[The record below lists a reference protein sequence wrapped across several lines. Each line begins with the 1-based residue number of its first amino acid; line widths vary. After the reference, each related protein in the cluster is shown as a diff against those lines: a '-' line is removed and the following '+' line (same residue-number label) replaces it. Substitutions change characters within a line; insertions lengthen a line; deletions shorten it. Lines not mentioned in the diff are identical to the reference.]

1 MTRFVTLFFIW
12 TLALVACSP
21 VPKPPSLIPVNW
33 EPGKTYRLQVSIS
46 DSGVLSDTSFKKIS
60 REYGVM
66 LTILDTS
73 DGATLEWQELLAD
86 EATRA
91 FTSPSTRIVYRT
103 GRNGRFDRVLN
114 YDELHAYADTMATI
128 YLQSSGADSAM
139 ASAIKAATLDSVTL
153 LSNLLKQVHLFHRL
167 YGATFSSD
175 SIGEPASWPDLL
187 THEAIPGQ
195 CVLRTNYMCD
205 ADDGLLS
212 ICAWESPAQ
221 VNATDAITAF
231 LGEAVHHADSIGK
244 EIIDNMG
251 VATVSDSVNMCFL
264 ESECIP
270 VHIEQFLTSVLS
282 RGTFER
288 YIYIRLVSE

>member
-1 MTRFVTLFFIW
+1 MTRFVTTCFIW

-21 VPKPPSLIPVNW
+21 VQKPPSLIPVNW

-66 LTILDTS
+66 LTILDTA

-86 EATRA
+86 EATGA
-91 FTSPSTRIVYRT
+91 FTIPSTRIVYRT

-114 YDELHAYADTMATI
+114 YDELHAYADTMATM
-128 YLQSSGADSAM
+128 YLEGAGADSAM
-139 ASAIKAATLDSVTL
+139 ASAIKAAPLDSVTL
-153 LSNLLKQVHLFHRL
+153 LSNLLKQIHLFHRL

-175 SIGEPASWPDLL
+175 SIGETASWPDLL
-187 THEAIPGQ
+187 THEATPGQ
-195 CVLRTNYMCD
+195 CVLRANYMCD

-221 VNATDAITAF
+221 VNATAAITAF
-231 LGEAVHHADSIGK
+231 LGEAVHQADSTGK

-282 RGTFER
+282 SGTFER
-288 YIYIRLVSE
+288 YIYIGLVSE